1 MTLLQAKQL
10 VHFKTATHELKC
22 MPQEHLSV
30 KCDSTKTKCSV
41 LITTKTK
48 QLEENYNK
56 SHHFAKF
63 ILSFSF
69 VPFLW
74 KQKFVQIWLVIRQV
88 FVSHMLST
96 VIISFRAAASFRSK
110 SFLPKVSFSFTHSAL
125 QINYRK
131 IPKISPSMYKPLQI

>member
-10 VHFKTATHELKC
+10 VRFKTTMHELKC

-30 KCDSTKTKCSV
+30 KCGSTKTKCSV

-74 KQKFVQIWLVIRQV
+74 KQKFVQIWLLIRQV
-88 FVSHMLST
+88 FVSHMLSI

-110 SFLPKVSFSFTHSAL
+110 SFLPKVSFSFTHSYVKRPFFPF
-125 QINYRK
+125 QGWWNRIF
-131 IPKISPSMYKPLQI
+131 